1 MKIYTKNMK
10 TKFPFLIILLLTL
23 TVSCVQKDELTAKK
37 DELAKLKQEAAAL
50 RSSIESLE
58 KEIGMLDPEFGI
70 TNRKSVLI
78 STIKPQ
84 KTHFEHFVEA
94 TGSVLSKKD
103 VNISGEVSGRIQEV
117 LAVEGMRINKG
128 QVLARIDAEA
138 ILRNIEEVEKQLE
151 LASILFEKQ
160 ERLWKQ
166 QIGTEIQYLEAK
178 NRKETLEKNLASLK
192 TQESKTIVTAPFH
205 GTVETVLVRA
215 GELVQPGTPLFH
227 FIGESDL
234 FIEADVSERY
244 LGIMNKGDSV
254 DIFFPSVTENF
265 RTKVSA
271 VGGSIN
277 QNNRTFK
284 VEVFLPNLKF
294 AKPNMISVLRIK
306 DYENPNAVTVPNYL
320 ILQDNKGDYVFTV
333 ENNVSKKR
341 YIKRGL
347 TYREITEV
355 LEGLSG
361 DEVLVDKGFRE
372 IGDNFNVNIAE

>member
-1 MKIYTKNMK
+1 MK
-10 TKFPFLIILLLTL
+10 TNFPFLISFLLIL
-23 TVSCVQKDELTAKK
+23 TVSCGQKDELTAKK
-37 DELAKLKQEAAAL
+37 DELAKLKQEAASL
-50 RSSIESLE
+50 RSTIESLE

-84 KTHFEHFVEA
+84 KTNFEHFVEA

-117 LAVEGMRINKG
+117 LAVEGMRIRRG
-128 QVLARIDAEA
+128 QVLARIDAES
-138 ILRNIEEVEKQLE
+138 IQRNIEEVEKQLE
-151 LASILFEKQ
+151 LAMILFEKQ
-160 ERLWKQ
+160 ERLWNQ

-178 NRKETLEKNLASLK
+178 NRKETLDKNLASLK
-192 TQESKTIVTAPFH
+192 TQESRTVVTAPFN
-205 GTVETVLVRA
+205 GTVETVLVRT

-234 FIEADVSERY
+234 FIESDVSERY
-244 LGIMNKGDSV
+244 IGILTKGDSV
-254 DIFFPSVTENF
+254 DIYFPSIKENF

-271 VGGSIN
+271 VGGVIN

-284 VEVFLPNLKF
+284 VEVFLPNLQF

-361 DEVLVDKGFRE
+361 DELLVDKGFRE
-372 IGDNFNVNIAE
+372 VGDNFNVNIAE

>member
-1 MKIYTKNMK
+1 MK
-10 TKFPFLIILLLTL
+10 TNFPFLIIFLLIL
-23 TVSCVQKDELTAKK
+23 TVSCGKKDELTAKK

-58 KEIGMLDPEFGI
+58 KEIGMLDPEFGM

-78 STIKPQ
+78 STLKPQ

-117 LAVEGMRINKG
+117 LAVEGMRISKG

-138 ILRNIEEVEKQLE
+138 IQRNIEEVEKQLE
-151 LASILFEKQ
+151 LAMILFEKQ

-166 QIGTEIQYLEAK
+166 QIGTEIQYLETK

-192 TQESKTIVTAPFH
+192 TQESRTVVTAPFN

-244 LGIMNKGDSV
+244 LGILNKGDSV
-254 DIFFPSVTENF
+254 DIYFPSVKENF

-355 LEGLSG
+355 LDGLSG
-361 DEVLVDKGFRE
+361 VEVLVDKGFRE

>member
-1 MKIYTKNMK
+1 MK
-10 TKFPFLIILLLTL
+10 TNFPFLIIFLLIL
-23 TVSCVQKDELTAKK
+23 TVSCGQKDELTAKK

-94 TGSVLSKKD
+94 TGSVLSKKN
-103 VNISGEVSGRIQEV
+103 VNISGEVSGRVQEV
-117 LAVEGMRINKG
+117 LAVEGMRISKG

-138 ILRNIEEVEKQLE
+138 IQRNIEEVEKQLE
-151 LASILFEKQ
+151 LAMILFEKQ

-254 DIFFPSVTENF
+254 DIYFPSVKENF

-271 VGGSIN
+271 VGGVIN

-347 TYREITEV
+347 TYREVTEV